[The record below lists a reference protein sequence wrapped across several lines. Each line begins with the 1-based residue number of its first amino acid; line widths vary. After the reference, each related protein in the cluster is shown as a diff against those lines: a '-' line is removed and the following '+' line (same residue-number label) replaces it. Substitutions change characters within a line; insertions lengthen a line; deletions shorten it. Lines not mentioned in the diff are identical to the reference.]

1 MMFHNAM
8 VTYLSTIHWEFMD
21 QRCRAMWEGQKK
33 QNKGW
38 LNYQLH
44 NNITNDEDPT
54 GIQYLMLQR
63 CDSFERMLLFYEL

>member
-1 MMFHNAM
+1 MLIIM
-8 VTYLSTIHWEFMD
+8 V
-21 QRCRAMWEGQKK
+21 QRNGNLPVDYPLGVYGPEMPSHVGCGKNKKK

-63 CDSFERMLLFYEL
+63 CDSL